1 MYGQLHEG
9 LRFEIIKAPGVSG
22 VDSYSS
28 LCIAAKSE
36 ERRLQELGNNMASLV
51 VANNLHGDFLPVTP
65 HLFIGVKNLRGDLP
79 LSNVLVIVLSV
90 TILLTT
96 AHLSGQ
102 RATVEVNL
110 ASGNRVVIVGPVGL

>member
-1 MYGQLHEG
+1 
-9 LRFEIIKAPGVSG
+9 
-22 VDSYSS
+22 
-28 LCIAAKSE
+28 
-36 ERRLQELGNNMASLV
+36 MASLV

-65 HLFIGVKNLRGDLP
+65 HLFIGVKGDLT

-90 TILLTT
+90 TSQAILLTT

-110 ASGNRVVIVGPVGL
+110 AWSVKLLTAEGPESGGQPRCGQPIRLAPV